1 MARRKTIREE
11 QLLRR
16 VAFRAPQVPA
26 DDGFADRWPKL
37 FELPPPRVTVQD
49 RVLEPVRLSLV
60 LGDGDWLLTLSDGI
74 LCQSLS
80 VRGLT
85 ENDARDHLES
95 ILRTPA
101 AGASNGK
108 IGSREPVRRLRVFS
122 WAAGSSLPS
131 RPGDRQPGLLSLC
144 TLYIP
149 N

>member
-37 FELPPPRVTVQD
+37 FELLTSPLTVQD

-95 ILRTPA
+95 ILGTPEA
-101 AGASNGK
+101 
-108 IGSREPVRRLRVFS
+108 R
-122 WAAGSSLPS
+122 WAQWKG
-131 RPGDRQPGLLSLC
+131 RQPRLPTVKKGKKKISLDGEGE
-144 TLYIP
+144 
-149 N
+149 